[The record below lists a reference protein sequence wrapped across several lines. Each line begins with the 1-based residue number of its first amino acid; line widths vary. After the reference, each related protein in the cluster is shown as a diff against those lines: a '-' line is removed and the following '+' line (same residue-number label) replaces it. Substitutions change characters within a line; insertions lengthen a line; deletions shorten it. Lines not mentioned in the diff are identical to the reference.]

1 MPVHPTSPVSRILLD
16 HKTGS
21 GNTLCMSGML
31 ENYYFTFFERGV
43 SEREGG
49 REGEESGET
58 QDDSSGSVRKL
69 PKESRDF
76 RKTARD

>member
-1 MPVHPTSPVSRILLD
+1 
-16 HKTGS
+16 
-21 GNTLCMSGML
+21 MSGML

-58 QDDSSGSVRKL
+58 QDDSERVCPEAPER
-69 PKESRDF
+69 E
-76 RKTARD
+76 